1 MVIRFQ
7 STSGVQ
13 MVEAVEQLD
22 LIVSEIK
29 SRFETAKAAN
39 SALREVG
46 GYAAGHAL
54 GYHDALGELLEY
66 LADRGEQR
74 H

>member
-1 MVIRFQ
+1 M
-7 STSGVQ
+7 SNDA
-13 MVEAVEQLD
+13 EA
-22 LIVSEIK
+22 IVNEIK
-29 SRFETAKAAN
+29 SRFEAAKAAN

-66 LADRGEQR
+66 LEECSEQR